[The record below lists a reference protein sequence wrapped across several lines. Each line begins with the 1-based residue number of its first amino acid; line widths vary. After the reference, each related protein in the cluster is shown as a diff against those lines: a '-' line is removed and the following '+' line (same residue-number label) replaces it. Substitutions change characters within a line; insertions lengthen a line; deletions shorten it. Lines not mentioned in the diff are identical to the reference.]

1 MADEANVTAA
11 AEGVANLH
19 LDEVTGEKVS
29 KTELK
34 KRQKMRAKEE
44 EKRKKE
50 AAAPPKPVVA
60 KKSNAEADEEKL
72 NPNVRLE
79 CNRLAIDIY

>member
-1 MADEANVTAA
+1 MADKATQKA

-34 KRQKMRAKEE
+34 RRQKLRAQE
-44 EKRKKE
+44 EKKQQRA
-50 AAAPPKPVVA
+50 AAAPA
-60 KKSNAEADEEKL
+60 QAEKKRPAENDESNL
-72 NPNVRLE
+72 TPNVRE
-79 CNRLAIDIY
+79 